1 MTTLAD
7 LAGKHVFLIV
17 PKDIRHPL
25 VADASGILFVLDD
38 TTYLVFEDPNDGYR
52 SMAGPVLS
60 YQGSGYELGYD
71 GYDFPTYIREAVTCT
86 HRTTGRDEFEDGAD
100 ILEVRSDA
108 TGEIIFEVGTDNVGD
123 YYPSYACRWNPAG
136 LSANA
141 KQEAAA

>member
-7 LAGKHVFLIV
+7 LAGKHVFQIV

-25 VADASGILFVLDD
+25 VADASGILFVLDE

-60 YQGSGYELGYD
+60 YQGGAYELGYD
-71 GYDFPTYIREAVTCT
+71 GYDFPTYIREPVACT
-86 HRTTGRDEFEDGAD
+86 HRSTGKDGFEDGAD
-100 ILEVRSDA
+100 VLEVRSDV
-108 TGEIIFEVGTDNVGD
+108 TGEIIFEVGTANRDD
-123 YYPSYACRWNPAG
+123 YYPYYVCRWSPGG

-141 KQEAAA
+141 KRESEA